1 MNVGT
6 LTSCCVYA
14 DKIYINAQHIRP
26 KYINVKV
33 RTLDIAPLRERPPQK
48 RVLKGFHSFACTPT
62 RLIRNRNA
70 PYLPFLPS
78 QLIAGT
84 YLPTSEG
91 WNAGLACRVV
101 GYVVRQFT
109 RPYA

>member
-6 LTSCCVYA
+6 LTSCYVYA

-48 RVLKGFHSFACTPT
+48 RVLKGFHSFACTPA

-78 QLIAGT
+78 QL
-84 YLPTSEG
+84 
-91 WNAGLACRVV
+91 
-101 GYVVRQFT
+101 
-109 RPYA
+109 